1 MKKGIS
7 PLVASV
13 LLIAITIAIAGI
25 LASWVTSYTEETLPT
40 TSCIGGGVAVV
51 SADYPYWNVVD
62 PLTGEAEI
70 VAVIEAT
77 SVPLS
82 DFKFAILMVDDT
94 VHTIE
99 DDEGLVLEP
108 GAIGTIKTGDLS
120 TLIPDETQ
128 IWAVQITT
136 NCPNVDSGWYDLA

>member
-25 LASWVTSYTEETLPT
+25 LASWVSSYTEEALPT
-40 TSCIGGGVAVV
+40 TSCIGGDIAVV
-51 SADYPYWNVVD
+51 SADYPYWD
-62 PLTGEAEI
+62 GTGI
-70 VAVIEAT
+70 VAVVEAT
-77 SVPLS
+77 SVRLT
-82 DFKFAILMVDDT
+82 DIKFAILMVDDK

-99 DDEGLVLEP
+99 DTEGLVLEP
-108 GAIGTIKTGDLS
+108 GAIGTIKTGDIS
-120 TLIPDETQ
+120 TLIPDEDE

-136 NCPNVDSGWYDLA
+136 NCPNVKSGWYNLA